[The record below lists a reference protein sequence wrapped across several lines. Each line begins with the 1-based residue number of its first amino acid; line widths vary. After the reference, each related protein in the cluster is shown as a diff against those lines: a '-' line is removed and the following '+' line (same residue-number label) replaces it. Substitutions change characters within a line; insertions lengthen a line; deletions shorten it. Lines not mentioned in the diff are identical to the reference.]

1 MKKRFFRSE
10 NCIRKLLQIDQSRKE
25 FQRIPQIL
33 TNFQIVTDFVNVFIT
48 KKHNRFN
55 RLTDIIDLFGKTSET
70 NQSTDLN
77 CKSINLL
84 KV

>member
-1 MKKRFFRSE
+1 MKKRCFRSE

-55 RLTDIIDLFGKTSET
+55 RLTDIIDSERLQKQTSQQT
-70 NQSTDLN
+70 
-77 CKSINLL
+77 
-84 KV
+84 